1 MYFMER
7 FGRELKKSHIHLI
20 KGKKAMQE
28 KLLGLDEKCQN
39 MMLLKF
45 GREVKNL
52 SYYYLK
58 IIRLLI
64 KMIDNCPLVPSTV

>member
-1 MYFMER
+1 MVMFQATQFQISGNISATKCIY
-7 FGRELKKSHIHLI
+7 RELKKSHIHLI

-45 GREVKNL
+45 GREVRKLIRMICDKND
-52 SYYYLK
+52 Y
-58 IIRLLI
+58 
-64 KMIDNCPLVPSTV
+64 